1 MSLKFIARYA
11 LLALVAPPA
20 AYAQRE
26 AFPAGV
32 SDAAVEAAPI
42 TLAVVSSLP
51 QDPADSLY
59 ARARATL
66 NNGEY
71 MRAAELF
78 RSLYSR
84 YPRSGYAPES
94 FYWEAFARY
103 RTGSTAE
110 LNTALSVLSE
120 LKRQHPDARVLRDA
134 EVLATRI
141 EGQLAR
147 MGDARAA
154 ESVARA
160 VAPAP
165 TPAPA
170 GPVPRADVVAPTP
183 PSPVPAR
190 SPTPAVSP
198 TPAPPGYAPR
208 PPRADR
214 EDDIRITA
222 LNALMQ
228 MDSERAVPI
237 LKQVLERRDEGSLD
251 LRRKAVFLIAQKRT
265 AETEDIM
272 LSVARSD
279 PSAEV
284 RAEAVMWLS
293 QVPTEAAVSA
303 LDSILRESDDTRVQE
318 RAVFALSQHR
328 SPRAGVALRAYVERD
343 DAPLA
348 MKERAIV
355 FLSQQRSSENQA
367 FLKQVY
373 GRVQERSLKERILM
387 AVAQS
392 GGGDAEWLRSIAL
405 NPREDMELRKRA
417 LFWMGQIRAM
427 AISDLNALYEGMDD
441 PDMREQLVFVL
452 GQRNEPEAVD
462 VLMKIAEDSS
472 SKALQTRAI
481 FWLGQSK
488 DPRAAEF
495 LLRIINRNP

>member
-20 AYAQRE
+20 AHAQRG

-32 SDAAVEAAPI
+32 SAAAVEAAPI

-59 ARARATL
+59 GRARATL

-94 FYWEAFARY
+94 YNWVAFARY
-103 RTGSTAE
+103 RTGSSGE
-110 LNTALSVLSE
+110 LNTALSVLRALE
-120 LKRQHPDARVLRDA
+120 RQHPDARVTRDA

-141 EGQLAR
+141 EGQLAQ

-154 ESVARA
+154 ESLTRA
-160 VAPAP
+160 VAPPAAPAP
-165 TPAPA
+165 TRPP
-170 GPVPRADVVAPTP
+170 GPTADA
-183 PSPVPAR
+183 PVPAP

-198 TPAPPGYAPR
+198 TPAPSGYAPR

-228 MDSERAVPI
+228 MDAERAVPI

-279 PSAEV
+279 PSPEV